1 MNFSELLKAFL
12 AVFEPYS
19 EEFFLQKEKEG
30 LKYSKLIRQFY
41 LDLADFS
48 RGGKKLRS
56 FLVYLGYSSGKGS
69 IKTIEK
75 KILPVCLS
83 YELLHDFL
91 LIHDDIID
99 RSKERRQFIK
109 DTRSFSGSITG

>member
-56 FLVYLGYSSGKGS
+56 FLVYLGYS
-69 IKTIEK
+69 TF
-75 KILPVCLS
+75 ILLGI
-83 YELLHDFL
+83 F
-91 LIHDDIID
+91 ID
-99 RSKERRQFIK
+99 
-109 DTRSFSGSITG
+109 